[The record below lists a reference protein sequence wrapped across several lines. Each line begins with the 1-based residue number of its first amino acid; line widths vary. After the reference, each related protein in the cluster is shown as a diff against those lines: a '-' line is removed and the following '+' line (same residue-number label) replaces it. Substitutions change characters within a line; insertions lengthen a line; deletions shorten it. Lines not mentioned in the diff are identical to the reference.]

1 MKDHHIFEKRNK
13 IEQAPVEKITE
24 AGDDGSDFP
33 RWGTKRAKGR
43 VEKPDRRPTTVIH
56 ITKKRL
62 VA

>member
-13 IEQAPVEKITE
+13 IE

-33 RWGTKRAKGR
+33 KCGTKRAKER